1 MPATQPHLFLTGYR
15 GTGKSTVARL
25 LAQHLTC
32 PLWDVDREI
41 EQRSGKTIK
50 SIFENEGESAFRQL
64 EAEAIQDLA
73 SREPSVIAL
82 GGGAILRDDNRQ
94 VLRRTGLCVW
104 LTASPETLASRIQG
118 DSGSRDNRPALT
130 SAQTMIE
137 EVRTVL
143 NERTRY
149 YAEAADMEC
158 STESITPEAVAEQ
171 IESWYLEQSPA
182 WQAE

>member
-25 LAQHLTC
+25 LAHNLAC

-41 EQRSGKTIK
+41 EQRSGETIK
-50 SIFENEGESAFRQL
+50 SIFENQGETVFRQL

-73 SREPSVIAL
+73 SREPSIIAL
-82 GGGAILRDDNRQ
+82 GGGAILRNDNRQ
-94 VLRRTGLCVW
+94 VIRRTGLCVW

-118 DSGSRDNRPALT
+118 DTGSRDNRPALT
-130 SAQTMIE
+130 SATTLIE
-137 EVRTVL
+137 EVRSVL
-143 NERTRY
+143 NDRIRY

-158 STESITPEAVAEQ
+158 STESITPEAVADQ
-171 IESWYLEQSPA
+171 IESWFLKQARA